1 MDADGSTGLLLATAA
16 QIRGRLALI
25 VTLLVARVVITLAI
39 PALLA
44 TAVDA
49 AGRGSDVTWPV
60 SMLGAAT
67 VASGLLEIALSLTGA
82 ATGGRA
88 GAWLQTRAVGR
99 LLTLGSRSPLGAG
112 EATARVMQGAP
123 GTANLP
129 ITLAGSLVSVAGSVV
144 ALVALW
150 SIDWYAGI
158 AFTISLPVVV
168 LIARRFVGGAT
179 TAQTQYLDAQS
190 AIAERLLSALAGAR
204 TIRAAGTVPVEVD
217 RVLRPLPELSASG
230 RALWR
235 IQRGAV
241 WQLKLLTP
249 LTQVVV
255 LMIAGL
261 GVTTG
266 RLSPAQ
272 LLAITGYLGIAS
284 GALGQIDVLL
294 EIAQVRAATTRLA
307 EIFTLPVP
315 VGGARESAPGPGG
328 VTLRE
333 VTVRVDGEPVLHN
346 LDLDIPGGAA
356 VALVGRSGAGKSL
369 AAALVGRLADPDDGA
384 VALDGVPVSQWR
396 LDDLHRDVAYAF
408 DRPVLVGRTV
418 HDAIAYGRT
427 GLSRENVVAAARA
440 AGADTFIRKLPGG
453 YDTPLAQAPMSG
465 GERQRVGLA
474 RALVRPARV
483 YVLDDATSGLD
494 TVTEAEVSEAIT
506 TLLDGRTRI
515 VVTHRATTA
524 ARCDLVAWLDAGR
537 VRALG
542 PHADLWRDPDY
553 RAVFAHDAATDTL
566 DRGRSMREVARA

>member
-1 MDADGSTGLLLATAA
+1 
-16 QIRGRLALI
+16 
-25 VTLLVARVVITLAI
+25 
-39 PALLA
+39 
-44 TAVDA
+44 
-49 AGRGSDVTWPV
+49 
-60 SMLGAAT
+60 
-67 VASGLLEIALSLTGA
+67 
-82 ATGGRA
+82 
-88 GAWLQTRAVGR
+88 
-99 LLTLGSRSPLGAG
+99 
-112 EATARVMQGAP
+112 
-123 GTANLP
+123 
-129 ITLAGSLVSVAGSVV
+129 
-144 ALVALW
+144 
-150 SIDWYAGI
+150 
-158 AFTISLPVVV
+158 
-168 LIARRFVGGAT
+168 
-179 TAQTQYLDAQS
+179 
-190 AIAERLLSALAGAR
+190 
-204 TIRAAGTVPVEVD
+204 
-217 RVLRPLPELSASG
+217 
-230 RALWR
+230 
-235 IQRGAV
+235 
-241 WQLKLLTP
+241 
-249 LTQVVV
+249 
-255 LMIAGL
+255 MIAGL